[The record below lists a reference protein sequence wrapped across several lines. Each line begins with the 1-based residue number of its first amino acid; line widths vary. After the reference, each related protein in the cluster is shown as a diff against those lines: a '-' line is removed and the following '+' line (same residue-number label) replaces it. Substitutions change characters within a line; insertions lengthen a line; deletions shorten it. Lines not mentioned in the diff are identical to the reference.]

1 MPAQLIFDVASD
13 AGRLVLVAAGEID
26 LSNISA
32 FKQALTDAA
41 AEATRTGAPLTVDL
55 ARVGYLDSAAINVLS
70 AGADEIHKL
79 IVHPLLMTTFTVSG
93 LTELI
98 AIEAA
103 SA

>member
-1 MPAQLIFDVASD
+1 MPAQLSFDVASD

-55 ARVGYLDSAAINVLS
+55 ARVGYLDSAAINALY
-70 AGADEIHKL
+70 AAADDIDAL
-79 IVHPLLMTTFTVSG
+79 VAAPLLMTTLRVSG
-93 LTELI
+93 LAQVI
-98 AIEAA
+98 AVHPAT
-103 SA
+103 